1 MRSVQQNSK
10 DVESWQIKAI
20 IHGKTF
26 KISIGD
32 GTQRIRWLAHVAIAR
47 WDEDN
52 NQGWK
57 YLGTPTFVRY
67 GKKEID
73 MELTIRDV
81 LQNGDEIN
89 VFSSMLPLDDS

>member
-1 MRSVQQNSK
+1 MRSVQQRSK
-10 DVESWQIKAI
+10 ETEFWQIKAT

-26 KISIGD
+26 KISVGD
-32 GTQRIRWLAHVAIAR
+32 GKQRIRWLAHVAIAR

-67 GKKEID
+67 EKKEID
-73 MELTIRDV
+73 MELIIRDV
-81 LQNGDEIN
+81 LKDGDEISI
-89 VFSSMLPLDDS
+89 FSSMLPFEDS